1 MGSLKI
7 GDKIIVTDALTIPQD
22 KWKYIGSVATIIEV
36 DQILVDYLYKVKLEN
51 RHLWVDGV
59 LYSPLL
65 EELF

>member
-7 GDKIIVTDALTIPQD
+7 GDKIIVTDILTISPD
-22 KWKYIGSVATIIEV
+22 YAKLKGSVAIIIAV
-36 DQILVDYLYKVKLEN
+36 DQVLSDYLYKVKLEN
-51 RHLWVDGV
+51 RHFWVDGV